1 MRFNNK
7 IAIVTGAAQGIGE
20 AYAKRLARE
29 GAAVAV
35 ADLNEAKGVAVA
47 AAIKDAGGRAIFVSV
62 DVSSPPSCIELA
74 QTVERELGGIDFLIN
89 NAAIFA
95 GMRYE
100 TPMTVDLDYYR
111 RFMEVNMNGALYMSR
126 AAVPF
131 MTKRGGGVII
141 NQSSTAANMDATAS
155 CFFYALSKLGVNG
168 LTCALAA
175 ELGASGIRVN
185 AVSPGPTQ
193 TEALDAVPKE
203 HLEHIVAGLPLG
215 RLGKTEDIA
224 NMVAF
229 LLSEEASW
237 ITGKIFSVDGGQI
250 RHAL

>member
-1 MRFNNK
+1 MKLNNK
-7 IAIVTGAAQGIGE
+7 VAIVTGAAQGIGE

-35 ADLNEAKGVAVA
+35 ADMNAAKGQAVA
-47 AAIKDAGGRAIFVSV
+47 DAINANNGRAIFVAV
-62 DVSSPPSCIELA
+62 DVSSPDSCSELVA
-74 QTVERELGGIDFLIN
+74 TVERELGGIDFLVN

-100 TPMTVDLDYYR
+100 TPLTVDLDYYR
-111 RFMEVNMNGALYMSR
+111 HFMDVNMNGVLYMSR
-126 AAVPF
+126 AVVPV
-131 MTKRGGGVII
+131 MQKRGGGVII
-141 NQSSTAANMDATAS
+141 NQSSTAANMDATS
-155 CFFYALSKLGVNG
+155 TSFYYALSKLGVNG
-168 LTCALAA
+168 LTCSLAA
-175 ELGASGIRVN
+175 ELGPSNIRVN

-203 HLEHIVAGLPLG
+203 HLDHILASLPLG

-229 LLSEEASW
+229 LLSDEASW
-237 ITGKIFSVDGGQI
+237 ITGKIFAVDGGQI

>member
-1 MRFNNK
+1 MKFNNK
-7 IAIVTGAAQGIGE
+7 VAIVTGAAQGIGE
-20 AYAKRLARE
+20 EYAKRLARE

-35 ADLNEAKGVAVA
+35 ADMNEEKGRAVA
-47 AAIKDAGGRAIFVSV
+47 AAINASGGRAIFAGV
-62 DVSSPPSCIELA
+62 DVSSPHSCIELA
-74 QTVERELGGIDFLIN
+74 AVVERELGGIDFLVN

-100 TPMTVDLDYYR
+100 TPLTVDLDYYR
-111 RFMEVNMNGALYMSR
+111 RFMEVNMNGVLYMSR
-126 AAVPF
+126 AVVPHIV
-131 MTKRGGGVII
+131 KRGGGVII

-155 CFFYALSKLGVNG
+155 CFYYALSKLGVNG
-168 LTCALAA
+168 LTCSLAA

-193 TEALDAVPKE
+193 TEALAAVPKE
-203 HLEHIVAGLPLG
+203 HLDHIVATLPLG

-224 NMVAF
+224 NMVVF